1 MTRVIGFTGYSN
13 SGKTT
18 VISNLIKIFNNRGLK
33 VAAVKHASHGYEID
47 TPGKDSWQHY
57 NAGAARVIV
66 LGPDSITTHQRLAT
80 RPPLQEI
87 LEGIID
93 MDIILVEGFK
103 QEVNP
108 RILLYRPGDQDE
120 PIFPPGTYEAVIS
133 DTDIPTE
140 LPRFRFDELEKVAD
154 FILNLSTDKV

>member
-18 VISNLIKIFNNRGLK
+18 VISNLIRIFSQRGLK
-33 VAAVKHASHGYEID
+33 VAAIKHAAHGYDID

-57 NAGAARVIV
+57 EAGAARVIV
-66 LGPDSITTHQRLAT
+66 MGPESITTHKRITT

-87 LEGIID
+87 LETITDID
-93 MDIILVEGFK
+93 LVLVEGFK

-108 RILLYRPGDQDE
+108 RILVYRAGNYDE
-120 PIFPPGTYEAVIS
+120 SSYPPGSYKAVIS
-133 DTDIPTE
+133 DSKLPMEIPQ
-140 LPRFRFDELEKVAD
+140 FGFDELELVAD
-154 FILNLSTDKV
+154 YILDLVSL